1 MKTRRIKFKPYQQDQ
16 LMAIPPTLEELIPK
30 GHPVRVVNQI
40 INEINI
46 DTLLKRYKTKG
57 CSSYHPRML
66 LKVLI
71 YSYLCNIYTSR
82 KIEAATRENVNF
94 MWLAGMKTPD
104 HNTINRFRSERLR
117 GVIKKIFTQVVLLM
131 VDSGH
136 VDLQSVYTDGTK
148 IESKA
153 NRYTFVWGKRI
164 NASRERIA
172 KELEELWTYTQEV
185 ASEDL
190 QDTAPTIYEE
200 LNPSDVKRTIEQ
212 IDEALKDKPVDIK
225 IKQKVKYAKKTWAKS
240 LERYQ
245 QEEEIL
251 GDRKSYSK
259 TDPDA
264 TFMRMKEDSMK
275 NGQLKPAYN
284 TQISTNNQI
293 ITNYTI
299 HQNPGD
305 PKTLKSHL
313 ESFKEEYGFLPSEV
327 TADAGYGSEENYE
340 YLEQNNVDAYVKY
353 TYFDKEQREKE
364 KAKPVFHVD
373 NLYYNKEQNCFYCPI
388 GQRMDFIGN
397 VIESTD
403 AGYEKTI
410 SRYQAKN
417 CKECPLHAAC
427 HKSKENR
434 IVEVSHRLNE
444 LKAKARDRLLSEK
457 GIKHR
462 KQRPVDVEP
471 VFGMLKQNK
480 GFRRFFLKGID
491 KVSIEFGLLALA
503 HNIKKITIIAGS
515 RLVFDLKS
523 PLSHHFYRLTCVFNL
538 NINRLPPFC

>member
-1 MKTRRIKFKPYQQDQ
+1 MKARRIKFKPYQQDQ
-16 LMAIPPTLEELIPK
+16 LMAIPPTLDELIPK

-66 LKVLI
+66 LKVLV
-71 YSYLCNIYTSR
+71 YSYLCNTYTSR
-82 KIEAATRENVNF
+82 KIEAATRENINF
-94 MWLAGMKTPD
+94 MWLAGMETPD

-131 VDSGH
+131 ADSGH

-164 NASRERIA
+164 KVSRERIA
-172 KELEELWTYTQEV
+172 KELEELWKYTQEV
-185 ASEDL
+185 AAEEL
-190 QDTAPTIYEE
+190 HDTAPTIYEE
-200 LNPSDVKRTIEQ
+200 LNPSDVRRTIEQ

-225 IKQKVKYAKKTWAKS
+225 IKQKVNYAKKNWVKN

-264 TFMRMKEDSMK
+264 TFMRMKEDAMK

-293 ITNYTI
+293 ITNYTV

-305 PKTLKSHL
+305 PKTLKPHL
-313 ESFKEEYGFLPSEV
+313 ESFKEEYGFFPSEV

-353 TYFDKEQREKE
+353 TYFDKEQRDKE

-397 VIESTD
+397 ALESTN
-403 AGYEKTI
+403 AGYERTI

-417 CKECPLHAAC
+417 CKGCPLHTVC

-471 VFGMLKQNK
+471 VFGMLKQNN

-491 KVSIEFGLLALA
+491 KVTVEFGLLALA
-503 HNIKKITIIAGS
+503 HNIKKITIIAGG
-515 RLVFDLKS
+515 RLVLNLKSILPLHFCRLKCVFDLNTIWIIQS
-523 PLSHHFYRLTCVFNL
+523 C
-538 NINRLPPFC
+538 